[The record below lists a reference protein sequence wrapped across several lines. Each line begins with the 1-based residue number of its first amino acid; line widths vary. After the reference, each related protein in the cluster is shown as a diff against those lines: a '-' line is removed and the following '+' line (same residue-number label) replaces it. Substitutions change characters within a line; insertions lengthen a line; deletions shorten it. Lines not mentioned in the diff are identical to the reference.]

1 MSASDKR
8 NDRRA
13 FAAVLLLA
21 ALAQG
26 CAIIPEHDAPP
37 LPKTEDYRL
46 DQNLSAALATPG
58 FKQGEWPQADWW
70 RMFDDA
76 QLDGLIDK
84 ALAENPDLR
93 IAAARVR
100 LAQKTADVVH
110 AGNLPQIS
118 ADASVTRERF
128 SKNYI
133 FPPSIADE
141 PQNLGQI
148 ALNAGWDLDLWSR
161 NRDLYRARLSDTQ
174 AAAAD
179 QAETRLVMTATLA
192 QAYFHVQGTLA
203 RRDVARNALAQRQ
216 DFARLV
222 RLRAKNGLD
231 NLAAVKQADADVAR
245 QQASLVALERDIE
258 ASKRALA
265 ALTGHGPNDATE
277 LVPVAPHDAA
287 AVALPAMLPLDL
299 LARRPDVAAA
309 RWRVEAAAR
318 EVGVAKAGF
327 YPNISLNGGVGYQS
341 LILDQL
347 FRPESIFSSIGPAI
361 HLPIFGGGSL
371 RASLG
376 ARYAEYDMAVEQYHR
391 ALVDAARDVADQ
403 LAAVRYLGE
412 EQVHQEQALRDSE
425 QAYRIARLRYK
436 EGVSDYLAVLLV
448 QRDLLQQRDVN
459 TQLDE
464 ARRLAVLAL
473 IKSLGGGYVAEQLPP
488 ANVSSGR

>member
-1 MSASDKR
+1 MNVSTKR
-8 NDRRA
+8 HDRRTFA
-13 FAAVLLLA
+13 VLPLFALFAAS
-21 ALAQG
+21 
-26 CAIIPEHDAPP
+26 CAIIPRHDAPA
-37 LPKTEDYRL
+37 LPRTEDFRL

-58 FKQGEWPQADWW
+58 FEPGEWPRADWW
-70 RMFDDA
+70 RMFDDV
-76 QLDGLIDK
+76 QLDGLMNR
-84 ALAENPDLR
+84 ALADNPDLR

-100 LAQKTADVVH
+100 LALKTADVVH
-110 AGNLPQIS
+110 AGSLPQIA

-133 FPPSIADE
+133 FPPYIANQ

-148 ALNAGWDLDLWSR
+148 ALNADWDLDLWSR
-161 NRDLYRARLSDTQ
+161 NRNLYQARLSDAQ

-179 QAETRLVMTATLA
+179 QAETRLVMTAALA
-192 QAYFHVQGTLA
+192 QAYFHLQGTLA
-203 RRDVARNALAQRQ
+203 RRDVARLALAQRQ

-231 NLAAVKQADADVAR
+231 NLAAVNQAEADVAR
-245 QQASLVALERDIE
+245 EQASLVALERDIE

-265 ALTGHGPNDATE
+265 ALTGHGPNDASG
-277 LVPVAPHDAA
+277 LVVVTSHDAA

-309 RWRVEAAAR
+309 RWHVEAAAR

-327 YPNISLNGGVGYQS
+327 YPNISLTGSVGYQS
-341 LILDQL
+341 LLLDQL
-347 FRPESIFSSIGPAI
+347 FQPESIFSSIGPAI

-371 RASLG
+371 RANLG

-412 EQVHQEQALRDSE
+412 EQVHQAQALRDSE
-425 QAYRIARLRYK
+425 EAYRIARLRYK
-436 EGVSDYLAVLLV
+436 AGLSDYLAVLLV

-464 ARRLAVLAL
+464 AKRLAVLAL

-488 ANVSSGR
+488 AHVSSGR

>member
-1 MSASDKR
+1 VSAAATPG
-8 NDRRA
+8 DRRTL
-13 FAAVLLLA
+13 AAVLLLA
-21 ALAQG
+21 LLAPG
-26 CAIIPEHDAPP
+26 CAIIPQHDAPA

-46 DQNLSAALATPG
+46 DQNLTTALATPG
-58 FKQGEWPQADWW
+58 FRPGDWPQADWW

-76 QLDGLIDK
+76 QLDGLMNR
-84 ALAENPDLR
+84 ALADNPDLR

-100 LAQKTADVVH
+100 LALKTADVVH
-110 AGNLPQIS
+110 AANLPQIS

-133 FPPSIADE
+133 FPPYIANE

-148 ALNAGWDLDLWSR
+148 ALNADWDLDLWSR
-161 NRDLYRARLSDTQ
+161 NRNLYQARLSDAQ

-192 QAYFHVQGTLA
+192 QTYFHLQGTLV
-203 RRDVARNALAQRQ
+203 RRDVARRALAQRQ

-231 NLAAVKQADADVAR
+231 NLAAVKQAEADVAR
-245 QQASLVALERDIE
+245 EQASLVALERDIE

-265 ALTGHGPNDATE
+265 ALTGHGPNDAAD
-277 LVPVAPHDAA
+277 LVAVTPHEAA

-299 LARRPDVAAA
+299 LARRPDVSAA
-309 RWRVEAAAR
+309 RWRVETAAR

-327 YPNISLNGGVGYQS
+327 YPNISLTGSVGYQS
-341 LILDQL
+341 LLLDQL
-347 FRPESIFSSIGPAI
+347 FKPESIFSSIGPAI

-371 RASLG
+371 RANLG

-412 EQVHQEQALRDSE
+412 EQAHQEQALRDSDD
-425 QAYRIARLRYK
+425 AYRIARLRYK
-436 EGVSDYLAVLLV
+436 EGLTDYLAVLLV

-459 TQLDE
+459 TQIDE

-488 ANVSSGR
+488 AHVSLGR

>member
-1 MSASDKR
+1 MSASAR
-8 NDRRA
+8 SNDRRW
-13 FAAVLLLA
+13 FAAALLLA
-21 ALAQG
+21 LLAPG
-26 CAIIPEHDAPP
+26 CAIIPRHDAAA

-46 DQNLSAALATPG
+46 DQNLSAALAAPG
-58 FKQGEWPQADWW
+58 FRPGDWPQADWW
-70 RMFDDA
+70 RMFDDT
-76 QLDGLIDK
+76 QLDGLMSR
-84 ALAENPDLR
+84 ALADNPDLR

-100 LAQKTADVVH
+100 LALKTADVVR
-110 AGNLPQIS
+110 AGNLPQIA

-133 FPPSIADE
+133 FPPSIANQ

-148 ALNAGWDLDLWSR
+148 ALNADWDLDLWSR
-161 NRDLYRARLSDTQ
+161 NRNLYRARLSDAQ

-179 QAETRLVMTATLA
+179 QAETRLVMTTALA
-192 QAYFHVQGTLA
+192 QAYFHLQGTLA
-203 RRDVARNALAQRQ
+203 RRDVARQALAQRQ

-222 RLRAKNGLD
+222 HLRAKNGLD
-231 NLAAVKQADADVAR
+231 NLAAVKQAEADVAR

-265 ALTGHGPNDATE
+265 ALTGHGPNDAAG
-277 LVPVAPHDAA
+277 LVAVVPRDAA
-287 AVALPAMLPLDL
+287 EMALPAMLPLDL

-318 EVGVAKAGF
+318 EVGAAKAGF
-327 YPNISLNGGVGYQS
+327 YPNISLTGSVGYQS
-341 LILDQL
+341 LLLDQL
-347 FRPESIFSSIGPAI
+347 FKPESIFSSIGPAI

-403 LAAVRYLGE
+403 LDAVRYLGE
-412 EQVHQEQALRDSE
+412 EQEHQAQALRDSE
-425 QAYRIARLRYK
+425 EAYRIARLRYQ
-436 EGVSDYLAVLLV
+436 GGLSDYLAVLLV

-473 IKSLGGGYVAEQLPP
+473 IRSLGGGYVAEPLPP
-488 ANVSSGR
+488 AQVSSGR